1 MSKLLSFLFVF
12 CLCISC
18 ASLPDSTASLTKNVI
33 DEGDAMHQL
42 NISLL
47 NQLFNER
54 RARLN
59 NFITNTYTPAV
70 IKKYQNLLPADV
82 DYKEQL
88 PNIIKAIIPVINR
101 KRDSLQD
108 LLLNQQQTLVTSLN
122 TNFITYAKATSS
134 LQNIVNSGVKIKD
147 AEDNAL
153 SAINQLTGNKLNFK
167 QVENKIDSLLNKTG
181 LGMGKLLKVE
191 QLIKQ

>member
-1 MSKLLSFLFVF
+1 MYKNLILLFFTAFFL
-12 CLCISC
+12 SC
-18 ASLPDSTASLTKNVI
+18 ASLPNSTAKLSKSVI

-42 NISLL
+42 NISLV
-47 NQLFNER
+47 NQLFTER

-59 NFITNTYTPAV
+59 NFITTKYTPAV

-82 DYKEQL
+82 DYKKEL
-88 PNIIKAIIPVINR
+88 PNIIEAIIPVINR

-108 LLLNQQQTLVTSLN
+108 LLLNQQQKIVSSLN

-134 LQNIVNSGVKIKD
+134 LQNIINSAIKVKD
-147 AEDNAL
+147 AEESAL

-167 QVENKIDSLLNKTG
+167 QIESKMDSLLNKTG

-191 QLIKQ
+191 QIIK

>member
-1 MSKLLSFLFVF
+1 MYKTITFILVIGFLF
-12 CLCISC
+12 SC
-18 ASLPDSTASLTKNVI
+18 ASLPNATSSLTKNVI

-42 NISLL
+42 NISLV

-54 RARLN
+54 RIRLN
-59 NFITNTYTPAV
+59 NFVTNTYTPAV
-70 IKKYQNLLPADV
+70 IKKYQNLLPADI
-82 DYKEQL
+82 DYKKEL

-108 LLLNQQQTLVTSLN
+108 LLLNQQQKLISSLN
-122 TNFITYAKATSS
+122 TNFISYAKATSS
-134 LQNIVNSGVKIKD
+134 LQNLINSAVKIKD

-181 LGMGKLLKVE
+181 LGMEKLLKVE
-191 QLIKQ
+191 QLIKK

>member
-1 MSKLLSFLFVF
+1 
-12 CLCISC
+12 
-18 ASLPDSTASLTKNVI
+18 
-33 DEGDAMHQL
+33 MHQL